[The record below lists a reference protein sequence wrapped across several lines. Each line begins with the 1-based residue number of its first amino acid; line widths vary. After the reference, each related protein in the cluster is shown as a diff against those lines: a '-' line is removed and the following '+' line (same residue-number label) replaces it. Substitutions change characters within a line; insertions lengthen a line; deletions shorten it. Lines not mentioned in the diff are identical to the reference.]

1 MCVYSLVVLSC
12 LFFAIILMKPTV
24 VICPDTPL
32 ANESLVQ
39 SANERSVWRDGGI
52 WITPA
57 AGRVNAGEFLC
68 HIWLPQAKCCWLE
81 KYPSSLHW
89 IGESIFEL
97 WNCAWLLSPGP
108 SGKRHF
114 PEQYMTCY
122 WYSVVRLPSRHP
134 CAENLHRGAV
144 PLEILLLS
152 SRSEDIRAST
162 NGIYMLSQSIKV
174 QINQ

>member
-12 LFFAIILMKPTV
+12 LFFATILMKPTV

-122 WYSVVRLPSRHP
+122 WYSACPRRGSCIRLNIVLWRACLSG
-134 CAENLHRGAV
+134 ENLRRQEKENPWGRIWRKCANTPRV
-144 PLEILLLS
+144 I
-152 SRSEDIRAST
+152 
-162 NGIYMLSQSIKV
+162 
-174 QINQ
+174 